1 VNGGWKRLPKPDLG
15 ALRVSEAGKRLPEQ
29 PGEIGTCQ
37 GERVVALAVGPDVE
51 DVGRSFPY
59 SLLMT
64 LEGCAPA

>member
-1 VNGGWKRLPKPDLG
+1 
-15 ALRVSEAGKRLPEQ
+15 VSEAGKCFPEQ
-29 PGEIGTCQ
+29 AGEISACE